1 MLKTTPVSQK
11 LLYGIYTHIAS
22 YNNGLQYKNTF
33 IAIL

>member
-11 LLYGIYTHIAS
+11 LLYGIYTSIAS
-22 YNNGLQYKNTF
+22 YNKGLKYKYTF